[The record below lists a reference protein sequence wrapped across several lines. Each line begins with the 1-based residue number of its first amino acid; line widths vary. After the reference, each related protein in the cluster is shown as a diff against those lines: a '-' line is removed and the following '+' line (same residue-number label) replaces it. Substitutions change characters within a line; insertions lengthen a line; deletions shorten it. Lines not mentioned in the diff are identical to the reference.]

1 LDKILIG
8 ENMNDLTATELKVM
22 NNVTNEQSPSVDLG
36 TKLQEIIDNIV
47 VPVVPDG
54 TPVNAVNATGTL
66 TLTGVVIH
74 GEKVL
79 IGEQIYE
86 FLTTA
91 AQEVGAPGSIAVDIE
106 SFAVKAS
113 RVLTMDTQP
122 TSGDTVTIGTKVY
135 TFVPVG
141 TDTAD
146 GEISIGADLAA
157 AKVNF
162 VAAVNGTDEFNIP
175 HTLVT
180 AGEFVA
186 DACTITALI
195 GGTVGNAIAT
205 TETFTAGTNVFAGVT
220 LASGANCTAANAD
233 GVLIST
239 INAEDTQGV
248 AAAQGTGTTVD
259 LTADVAGVAANEII
273 TGTAMANGS
282 FGHAHLTGGVNGT
295 VGSAGE
301 MMYDASYLYVAS
313 AANLISGKNW
323 RRMTLG
329 SAY

>member
-1 LDKILIG
+1 
-8 ENMNDLTATELKVM
+8 MNDLTATELKVM
-22 NNVTNEQSPSVDLG
+22 NNVTNEQSQSVDLG
-36 TKLQEIIDNIV
+36 TKLQEIIDV
-47 VPVVPDG
+47 VGLSLVKSG
-54 TPVNAVNATGTL
+54 TPVNAVNATETL
-66 TLTGVVIH
+66 TLTGVVINN
-74 GEKVL
+74 EKVL
-79 IGEQIYE
+79 IGEDIYE

-91 AQEVGAPGSIAVDIE
+91 AQEVTAPGTFPVDIE

-122 TSGDTVTIGTKVY
+122 TAGDTVTIGTKVY
-135 TFVPVG
+135 TWVPVG

-162 VAAVNGTDEFNIP
+162 VAAVNGTDEFNVA

-180 AGEFVA
+180 AGEFA
-186 DACTITALI
+186 THACTITALI
-195 GGTVGNAIAT
+195 GGTIGNSIAT
-205 TETFTAGTNVFAGVT
+205 TETFTAETNVFAGTT
-220 LASGANCTAANAD
+220 LASGANCSAANAD
-233 GVLIST
+233 GALITS
-239 INAEDTQGV
+239 INENDTAGV
-248 AAAQGTGTTVD
+248 EASQGTGTTVV
-259 LTADVAGVAANEII
+259 LTADVAGIAANEII
-273 TGTAMANGS
+273 TGTAMANAS
-282 FGHAHLTGGVNGT
+282 FGHAHMTGGINGT

-301 MMYDASYLYVAS
+301 MMYDTSYLYVAS

>member
-1 LDKILIG
+1 
-8 ENMNDLTATELKVM
+8 MNDLTATELKVM

-47 VPVVPDG
+47 APVVPDG

-91 AQEVGAPGSIAVDIE
+91 SQTPTAPGNIPVDIE
-106 SFAVKAS
+106 TYTVKAH
-113 RVLTMDTQP
+113 RDLTIDTKP
-122 TSGDTVTIGTKVY
+122 TSGDTMTIGTKVY

-146 GEISIGADLAA
+146 GEISIGADLAEA
-157 AKVNF
+157 QANI
-162 VAAVNGTDEFNIP
+162 VAAINGTDEFNVA
-175 HTLVT
+175 HELVI

-186 DACTITALI
+186 NVSSIEALI
-195 GGTVGNAIAT
+195 GGTVGNSIAT
-205 TETFTAGTNVFAGVT
+205 TETFTEGTNVFAGVT
-220 LASGANCTAANAD
+220 LASGANCSAANAD
-233 GVLIST
+233 GVLITT
-239 INAEDTQGV
+239 INANDTEGV

-282 FGHAHLTGGVNGT
+282 FGAAHLSGGVNGT
-295 VGSAGE
+295 VGAAGE
-301 MMYDASYLYVAS
+301 MMYDTTYLYVAS
-313 AANLISGKNW
+313 AANLVSGKNW
-323 RRMTLG
+323 RRISLG